1 MKAND
6 IHSLGDVQAPADLSF
21 LGFAAS
27 EGPRGNRAQQSGTS
41 PTGEGGTG
49 GALAICQRHG
59 VARWETLLAD
69 FGVSCSAQVPAERR
83 AEFDAACRAV
93 LVEPSALPPLPATS
107 PTGDAGARE
116 ALAFDVI
123 DAAALAAELREERA
137 RTGLLGQVAVPASVK
152 LADDVT
158 VGDLADRHTLAEL
171 QRMADAL
178 SAEIDA
184 LGVYDMEAHAAA
196 LAEPS
201 PGDVRLP
208 DMVECVRPTGTGPL
222 VEEVVQG
229 IAGACAVALTERG
242 DVPPVPAA
250 PSRDLRLPIEAFPYT
265 RQTAKGRVP
274 TNHSAN
280 YVALLQRSGFGLAYD
295 VIQKEIVAT
304 VDGRPL
310 PKSDHEGEVLLRKA
324 TDLCVVN
331 HVPLD
336 NLASTLTSLAAG
348 NPVNPVVD
356 YLLRLRWDHKP
367 RFEKLAEAVGAS
379 DPAAARAAFR
389 IFLIQAC
396 AAADGGERGM
406 LANPQALPKYETILV
421 LQGEQGSK
429 KTSGLRGLLPAP
441 LRRYMQDG
449 LTLVNGDRDSE
460 RQAIS
465 SWVTELGEFEATLR
479 RSELERLKAFMSK
492 REDRLRVAYGR
503 SDSRFQRRT
512 VFVATAN
519 SDKILTDLTGSR
531 RFAVLSVSNMSVGWS
546 DEEIDQLWAEA
557 FFRYYGG
564 EQWWPTD
571 EESAALRG
579 AAQRFETTSDIEERL
594 LERYDWERG
603 TRGLRSAQ
611 RVPVS
616 KILDLLRPGSMSGR
630 GHSMAEMTQTR
641 ETVRRL
647 WRRHGAKIKDGE
659 LSVRVL
665 DEWRPV
671 YWGSGKNRGLL
682 LPPEREESTGDPE
695 GLL

>member
-1 MKAND
+1 MKTNHTPSVGAGQVFN
-6 IHSLGDVQAPADLSF
+6 LSF
-21 LGFAAS
+21 LGFPAS
-27 EGPRGNRAQQSGTS
+27 EEPQAAEEAVGEISAG
-41 PTGEGGTG
+41 GEGD
-49 GALAICQRHG
+49 
-59 VARWETLLAD
+59 AD
-69 FGVSCSAQVPAERR
+69 
-83 AEFDAACRAV
+83 
-93 LVEPSALPPLPATS
+93 
-107 PTGDAGARE
+107 ARE
-116 ALAFDVI
+116 ALAFDVVES
-123 DAAALAAELREERA
+123 AALAAELREERA
-137 RTGLLGQVAVPASVK
+137 RTGLLGQVAVPASVE
-152 LADDVT
+152 LADGVT
-158 VGDLADRHTLAEL
+158 VRDLADRHTLAEL
-171 QRMADAL
+171 QQMADAL

-184 LGVYDMEAHAAA
+184 LGVADLEAHRAQVDA
-196 LAEPS
+196 LLKRPE
-201 PGDVRLP
+201 GGVRRP
-208 DMVECVRPTGTGPL
+208 DMIECLRPTTSAPL
-222 VEEVVQG
+222 GEKAVQG
-229 IAGACAVALTERG
+229 IAGACAVALIERG
-242 DVPPVPAA
+242 DVPATIEA
-250 PSRDLRLPIEAFPYT
+250 PKRDLRLPIEAFPYT

-304 VDGRPL
+304 VDGQPL

-356 YLLRLRWDHKP
+356 YLMGLRWDHKP
-367 RFEKLAEAVGAS
+367 RFDKLAEAVGAS

-406 LANPQALPKYETILV
+406 RANREALPKFETLVV

-465 SWVTELGEFEATLR
+465 GWVTELGEFEATLR

-503 SDSRFQRRT
+503 TDSRFQRRT

-531 RFAVLSVSNMSVGWS
+531 RFAVLSVSSMALDWS

-557 FFRYYGG
+557 YFRYYSG
-564 EQWWPTD
+564 EQWWPTA
-571 EESAALRG
+571 EEEIALRG

-603 TRGLRSAQ
+603 TRGVRSAR

-641 ETVRRL
+641 ETIKRL

-659 LSVRVL
+659 LSVQVL
-665 DEWRPV
+665 DEWVPV
-671 YWGSGKNRGLL
+671 YWGGGKNQGLL
-682 LPPEREESTGDPE
+682 LPAEREEFTNDPE

>member
-1 MKAND
+1 VKTND
-6 IHSLGDVQAPADLSF
+6 THSVGAVQAPDLSF
-21 LGFAAS
+21 LGFPAS
-27 EGPRGNRAQQSGTS
+27 EGPR
-41 PTGEGGTG
+41 

-69 FGVSCSAQVPAERR
+69 FGVRSSAQVPAERR
-83 AEFDAACRAV
+83 AEFVAACRAV

-107 PTGDAGARE
+107 PTGEGDADARE
-116 ALAFDVI
+116 ALAFDVL

-137 RTGLLGQVAVPASVK
+137 RTGLLGQVAVPAAVE
-152 LADDVT
+152 LPDGVT

-171 QRMADAL
+171 QQMADAL

-184 LGVYDMEAHAAA
+184 LGVYDMKAHAAA
-196 LAEPS
+196 LAERS

-208 DMVECVRPTGTGPL
+208 DMIECLRPTTSAPL
-222 VEEVVQG
+222 GEKVVQG
-229 IAGACAVALTERG
+229 IAGACAAALIERG
-242 DVPPVPAA
+242 DVPATIEA
-250 PSRDLRLPIEAFPYT
+250 PKRDLRLPIEAFPYT

-304 VDGRPL
+304 VDGQPL
-310 PKSDHEGEVLLRKA
+310 PKSDHEGEVLLRRA
-324 TDLCVVN
+324 TDLCVLN
-331 HVPLD
+331 RVPTD
-336 NLASTLTSLAAG
+336 NLQSTLTSLAAG
-348 NPVNPVVD
+348 NPVNPVVA
-356 YLLRLRWDHKP
+356 YLVGLRWDHKP
-367 RFEKLAEAVGAS
+367 RFDKLAEAVGAS

-406 LANPQALPKYETILV
+406 RANPRALPKYETVLV

-441 LRRYMQDG
+441 LRQYMQDG

-465 SWVTELGEFEATLR
+465 SWLTELGELEATLR
-479 RSELERLKAFMSK
+479 RSELERLKAFMSR

-503 SDSRFQRRT
+503 TDSRFQRRT
-512 VFVATAN
+512 VFVASAN
-519 SDKILTDLTGSR
+519 SAAILTDLTGSR
-531 RFAVLSVSNMSVGWS
+531 RFAVLSVSNMALDWS

-557 FFRYYGG
+557 FFRYYSG
-564 EQWWPTD
+564 EQWWPTA
-571 EESAALRG
+571 EEEIALRG

-603 TRGLRSAQ
+603 TRGVRTVQ
-611 RVPVS
+611 RLPVS

-630 GHSMAEMTQTR
+630 GHSMAEMSQTR
-641 ETVRRL
+641 ETILRL

-665 DEWRPV
+665 DEWVPV
-671 YWGSGKNRGLL
+671 YWGNGKNRGML
-682 LPPEREESTGDPE
+682 LPAEREEPTNDPQ